1 MEVDGG
7 LTLENADVAIVNPA
21 AILGPVM
28 GNSTILSEALILFGC
43 GWGLYCTIR
52 LRSLLCQEPGA
63 LRRSNGKRTGQP
75 PAPAPKLK
83 LSSGFPSKSGV
94 EKHQCAGGEHV
105 VGPFSVPFSSAS
117 LEPAWPR
124 NLT

>member
-52 LRSLLCQEPGA
+52 LRSLLCQEPSA
-63 LRRSNGKRTGQP
+63 LRRSNEKNGPTPCASTKAKIELQ
-75 PAPAPKLK
+75 
-83 LSSGFPSKSGV
+83 LSI
-94 EKHQCAGGEHV
+94 EEWC
-105 VGPFSVPFSSAS
+105 
-117 LEPAWPR
+117 
-124 NLT
+124 